1 MSEGEALTNLRPHE
15 ASLFYSQK
23 WCARVKRAPRRG
35 GRWPEPR
42 LAYGPVGLTKL
53 VAPSVLTVKTESSPW
68 SNDGPL
74 VYKLGLIIVKSS
86 QNKRRVY
93 EATVLIIVAQV
104 RIAVAMTNYSQNA

>member
-23 WCARVKRAPRRG
+23 WCARVKRAPLRG
-35 GRWPEPR
+35 ARTKTGLR
-42 LAYGPVGLTKL
+42 PVGLTKL

>member
-1 MSEGEALTNLRPHE
+1 MM
-15 ASLFYSQK
+15 
-23 WCARVKRAPRRG
+23 
-35 GRWPEPR
+35 
-42 LAYGPVGLTKL
+42 
-53 VAPSVLTVKTESSPW
+53 
-68 SNDGPL
+68 GPL

>member
-1 MSEGEALTNLRPHE
+1 MVRTNTG
-15 ASLFYSQK
+15 
-23 WCARVKRAPRRG
+23 RR
-35 GRWPEPR
+35 
-42 LAYGPVGLTKL
+42 PVGLTKL

>member
-1 MSEGEALTNLRPHE
+1 MRPVYFTVK
-15 ASLFYSQK
+15 SG
-23 WCARVKRAPRRG
+23 ARESKGHLEEVT
-35 GRWPEPR
+35 EPR
-42 LAYGPVGLTKL
+42 LAVGPAGLTKL

-93 EATVLIIVAQV
+93 EATVLIIAAQV